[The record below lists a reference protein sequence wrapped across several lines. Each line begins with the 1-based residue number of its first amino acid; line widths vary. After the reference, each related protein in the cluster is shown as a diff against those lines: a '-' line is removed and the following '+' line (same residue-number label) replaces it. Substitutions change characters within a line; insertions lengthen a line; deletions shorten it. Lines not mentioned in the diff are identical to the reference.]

1 MFKALINELKRY
13 NDLKEK
19 ELDLRILGPFEYQ
32 EKWGVYP
39 IQPVTSMVPQVVVQP
54 TYEQVPT
61 SHVSSSSKN
70 PWVSGYF

>member
-1 MFKALINELKRY
+1 MMKLLRELVKEYKRA
-13 NDLKEK
+13 NDIREK
-19 ELDLRILGPFEYQ
+19 ELDLKILGPFDYQ

-54 TYEQVPT
+54 TYESVST
-61 SHVSSSSKN
+61 SSR